1 MAQKVGN
8 GTVGNGKSNVG
19 ESNVGMAQKVR
30 GDWVIWVLLGLMLVG
45 AFLPNEGLN
54 PVLALI
60 FGEVPFIVA
69 LLHMAFWA
77 TWRYAL
83 ISFAIVY
90 LVAFTFEATGVATG
104 LVFGNYF
111 YSETAIGPLLLGVPL
126 LLPLGYFSF
135 AYPALYIS
143 RIMIGRVRAPVRGV
157 AVVTVALLSALV
169 MTLIDLATDPI
180 ESTLLNKWTW
190 EDGGA
195 YVGVPLQNYFGW
207 LATTFT
213 FFVLINLV
221 LSRASAAAAI
231 SRPRPVSFEIQPVL
245 MYVLIGLPSVLN
257 PLLGRDDDIYLA
269 MSLVAILAM
278 SVPAVVA
285 LFNLRGVQNR

>member
-1 MAQKVGN
+1 MAEKAVNTQKAPNAGTAGN
-8 GTVGNGKSNVG
+8 A
-19 ESNVGMAQKVR
+19 GMAQKVR
-30 GDWVIWVLLGLMLVG
+30 GDWVIWALLALMLVG

-54 PVLALI
+54 PVVALI
-60 FGEVPFIVA
+60 FGEVPFVVA

-90 LVAFTFEATGVATG
+90 VVSFSFEVTGVATG

-111 YSETAIGPLLLGVPL
+111 YSETAIGPLLWGVPL

-135 AYPALYIS
+135 AYPALFLS
-143 RIMIGRVRAPVRGV
+143 RMMIGKLRAPVRGL
-157 AVVTVALLSALV
+157 AVLTVALLSALV

-180 ESTLLNKWTW
+180 ESTLLDKWTW

-195 YVGVPLQNYFGW
+195 FFGVPLHNYFGW

-221 LSRASAAAAI
+221 LSRTTAEAAI
-231 SRPRPVSFEIQPVL
+231 SRRRPTSFEIQPVL
-245 MYVLIGLPSVLN
+245 MYILIGLPSVLN

-269 MSLVAILAM
+269 MSLVALFVM
-278 SVPAVVA
+278 SVPVIVA
-285 LFNLRGVQNR
+285 LFNLRAPQDR